1 MANRHPSAIK
11 RARQNTRRNERNTM
25 LRSALRTAVKKVLV
39 AVERADVTAARD
51 ELPQAVR
58 ALGKATT
65 KGIVHKNYAARKI
78 SRLTHKVNALVA
90 TQA

>member
-1 MANRHPSAIK
+1 
-11 RARQNTRRNERNTM
+11 
-25 LRSALRTAVKKVLV
+25 
-39 AVERADVTAARD
+39 VTAARD

-78 SRLTHKVNALVA
+78 SRLTLKVNALVA

>member
-11 RARQNTRRNERNTM
+11 RARQNARRNERNAA

-39 AVERADVTAARD
+39 AVERADTTAAQD

-58 ALGKATT
+58 VLGKATT

-78 SRLTHKVNALVA
+78 SRLTRKVNTLVA

>member
-1 MANRHPSAIK
+1 MANRHASAIK
-11 RARQNTRRNERNTM
+11 RARQTARRRERNTA

-39 AVERADVTAARD
+39 AVEQADATAARD

-58 ALGKATT
+58 ALGKATS

-78 SRLTHKVNALVA
+78 SRLSRKVNTLVA

>member
-11 RARQNTRRNERNTM
+11 RARQNARRHERNAS

-39 AVERADVTAARD
+39 AVEQADVTAARN

-78 SRLTHKVNALVA
+78 SRLTRKVNTLVA

>member
-11 RARQNTRRNERNTM
+11 RARQNARRNERNAA
-25 LRSALRTAVKKVLV
+25 LRSALRTVVKKVLV
-39 AVERADVTAARD
+39 AVDRADATVARD

-65 KGIVHKNYAARKI
+65 KRIVHKNYAARKI
-78 SRLTHKVNALVA
+78 SRLTRKVNTLVA